1 MSDPQNHPAPP
12 ASVPG
17 SAEELPPSAVV
28 PRPDKQKTLLDNL
41 HPSPEIETMWAGTT
55 TAEDDAAL
63 EEAVFATG
71 PVLPITADEEG
82 NIIDGH
88 RCYRVYKKHTI
99 KEVFVTILKGL
110 TDEQKRHLAVA
121 LNANRRHLTMDK
133 KKAIIRQFLT
143 ENPKLSARHLG
154 RLVGVDHHTAQGVK
168 KAMIAGE
175 EIPHQDEIE
184 GQDGKMYKAKGAT
197 TTLLDFKKTIS
208 HLAKVKSLPGVVTHR
223 KVRQQIATE
232 RREEA
237 AEKGAEMT
245 DPANTRLVHCDFRDL
260 LAREPGIEGAAGLV
274 LTDYPY
280 EEAFMPLLPDLAA
293 FAKRV
298 LVPGGWFVTY
308 AGTGQMDRVIAALS
322 AQLHYVW
329 TIAVPFAQGGN
340 YARYGGLNI
349 FQLWRPVLVFH
360 NGTPENCRIATN
372 IHDRFALG
380 KPEKDWHPWQQN
392 LADTHLLVQTF
403 SLDSDLVVD
412 PLGGGFTT
420 GAAVIQA
427 GRGRRFVGCDIVKE
441 SIDIGRYRL
450 NILANEL
457 PLP

>member
-1 MSDPQNHPAPP
+1 MSEPQNRPVQPASASGSPEKLPPP
-12 ASVPG
+12 AL
-17 SAEELPPSAVV
+17 A
-28 PRPDKQKTLLDNL
+28 PRPEKQKTLLDNL
-41 HPSPEIETMWAGTT
+41 HPWPEIEALWAGTT

-63 EEAVFATG
+63 EEAVLATG
-71 PVLPITADEEG
+71 PVLPITADEQG
-82 NIIDGH
+82 GIIDGH

-99 KEVFVTILKGL
+99 KEVFVTVLKGL

-121 LNANRRHLTMDK
+121 MNANRRHLTMDK
-133 KKAIIRQFLT
+133 KKAIIRRFLT

-168 KAMIAGE
+168 NAMIEGG
-175 EIPHQDEIE
+175 EIPRLEETE
-184 GQDGKMYKAKGAT
+184 GQDGKTYKAKGAT

-208 HLAKVKSLPGVVTHR
+208 HLARVKTLPGVVTHR
-223 KVRQQIATE
+223 KVRSQIAKE

-237 AEKGAEMT
+237 ATMGAGMT
-245 DPANTRLVHCDFRDL
+245 DPAHTCLVHCDFRDL

-280 EEAFMPLLPDLAA
+280 EEAFMPLLPDLPA

-298 LVPGGWFVTY
+298 LMPGGWFVTY
-308 AGTGQMDRVIAALS
+308 SGTGQMDRVIAAFS
-322 AQLHYVW
+322 AQFHYVW

-340 YARYGGLNI
+340 YARYGRLNI

-360 NGTPENCRIATN
+360 NGTPDNCRVATN
-372 IHDRFALG
+372 VHDRFALG

-403 SLDSDLVVD
+403 SLDGDLVVD

-441 SIDIGRYRL
+441 SVEIGRYRL
-450 NILANEL
+450 NILASEL

>member
-1 MSDPQNHPAPP
+1 MSEPHHRPADP

-17 SAEELPPSAVV
+17 SAERVPPPVAAPPS
-28 PRPDKQKTLLDNL
+28 DKKKTLLDNL
-41 HPSPEIETMWAGTT
+41 HPSPEIEALWAGTT

-63 EEAVFATG
+63 EEAILATG
-71 PVLPITADEEG
+71 PVLPITADERG

-88 RCYRVYKKHTI
+88 RCYRVYKKHKI
-99 KEVFVTILKGL
+99 KQVFVTILKGL

-143 ENPKLSARHLG
+143 ENPKLSARRLG
-154 RLVGVDHHTAQGVK
+154 RLVGVDHHTAQDVK
-168 KAMIAGE
+168 NAMIEGG
-175 EIPHQDEIE
+175 EIPRLEEIE
-184 GQDGKMYKAKGAT
+184 GQDGKVYKAKGAT
-197 TTLLDFKKTIS
+197 TTLLDFKKTVN
-208 HLAKVKSLPGVVTHR
+208 HLAKVKELPGVVTHR
-223 KVRQQIATE
+223 KVRSQIARE

-237 AEKGAEMT
+237 ARKGAEMT

-260 LAREPGIEGAAGLV
+260 LAKEPDIEGAAGLV

-280 EEAFMPLLPDLAA
+280 EEEFMPLLPDLAA

-298 LVPGGWFVTY
+298 LMPGGWFVSY
-308 AGTGQMDRVIAALS
+308 AGTAHMDRVIAALG
-322 AQLHYVW
+322 AQLRYVW

-340 YARYGGLNI
+340 YACYGGLNI

-360 NGTPENCRIATN
+360 NGTPETCRVATN

-380 KPEKDWHPWQQN
+380 KREKDWHPWQQN

-403 SLDSDLVVD
+403 SLDGDLVVD

-441 SIDIGRYRL
+441 SVDIGRYRL
-450 NILANEL
+450 NILAGEL
-457 PLP
+457 LLP